1 MNNLKNKIDKLLEKL
16 LILTT
21 NKRYLEEIHTGEEM
35 FINALPEGT
44 VKIGFN
50 DWLILDYSFENGG
63 SFIDELFASGNL
75 SDDEKIL
82 LNSIKNS
89 IFSVFTV
96 MESER
101 HTFIKD
107 VFTREDYLIENISDI
122 DRNPIIA
129 RVIKY
134 NKKNY
139 IIDTIN
145 DWAEESEKSIRKSI
159 YEKYNEF
166 CSKFQNI
173 SIDEFIK
180 KNPIAIYKYLM
191 IYKDIEM
198 KSVFQDEEFFLHVA
212 TYNIVNKDIFNDS
225 IAKSKNI
232 IFQTDDYKNDIYELY
247 IDDMILCEIEVIN
260 DNFEIECRN
269 KEDLIDAMIEID
281 KVFDKNVIKLKE
293 EILNVEDLI

>member
-1 MNNLKNKIDKLLEKL
+1 MNNLKNKIDELLEKL

-21 NKRYLEEIHTGEEM
+21 NKQYLEEINTGEEI
-35 FINALPEGT
+35 FINALPEDT
-44 VKIGFN
+44 IKIGFN
-50 DWLILDYSFENGG
+50 DWLILDYSFKNGG
-63 SFIDELFASGNL
+63 SFINELLMNGNL
-75 SDDEKIL
+75 KDDEKIL

-107 VFTREDYLIENISDI
+107 IFTKEDYLIENISDI

-139 IIDTIN
+139 IIDIIN

-166 CSKFQNI
+166 CSKFQNV

-198 KSVFQDEEFFLHVA
+198 KSVFQDEEFFLHVT
-212 TYNIVNKDIFNDS
+212 TYNIVNKDIFDDS

-232 IFQTDDYKNDIYELY
+232 VFQTDGYVNDIYELY

-260 DNFEIECRN
+260 NNFEIECRN
-269 KEDLIDAMIEID
+269 KEDLIEAMKEID

-293 EILNVEDLI
+293 EVLNVEDLI